1 MCEKVDLYS
10 EAQNFIKTLKLFD
23 FDLEEDY
30 KLISLLYDSIIIK
43 CEPVIMKYKK
53 RPVIVELNLK
63 GINEFV
69 RGYIDGKE
77 SRKSSVCNIC

>member
-1 MCEKVDLYS
+1 MCEKVDIYG
-10 EAQNFIKTLKLFD
+10 EAQSFIKTLKLFD

-30 KLISLLYDSIIIK
+30 TMISQLYDSITIK
-43 CEPVIMKYKK
+43 CEPVILKYKK

-77 SRKSSVCNIC
+77 TRNSRMRNIC